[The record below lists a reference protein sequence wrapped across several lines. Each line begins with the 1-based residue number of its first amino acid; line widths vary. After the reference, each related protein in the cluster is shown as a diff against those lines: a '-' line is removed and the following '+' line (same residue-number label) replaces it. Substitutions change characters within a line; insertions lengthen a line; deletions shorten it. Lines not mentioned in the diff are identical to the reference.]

1 MLLALTGGEIVLIVV
16 AGVFIALALL
26 ASMVIPRSHPN
37 FPGRSVGWFVFGTLI
52 LFAAMLTAVVLS
64 TGGEEEGGDEAAV
77 TESQP
82 GETTP
87 PPTESTETESTGG
100 AETETTGTETTG
112 TETTETEPTT
122 TGGGEGGGDAAAGK
136 AVFTSAGCVNCHTLA
151 AAGATGT
158 VGPNLDDAHPSA
170 DKVVERVTEGKGV
183 MPSFKGQLTDQQIQ
197 DVAAFVSSSTRG
209 E

>member
-16 AGVFIALALL
+16 AGVFIGLALL

-37 FPGRSVGWFVFGTLI
+37 FPGRSVGWFVFATIL
-52 LFAAMLTAVVLS
+52 LFAAMLTAVVIS
-64 TGGEEEGGDEAAV
+64 TGSEEEGGAEAAV

-87 PPTESTETESTGG
+87 PTGST
-100 AETETTGTETTG
+100 ETETTG
-112 TETTETEPTT
+112 PTT
-122 TGGGEGGGDAAAGK
+122 TGGESGGGDAAAGK

-183 MPSFKGQLTDQQIQ
+183 MPSFEGQLSEQQIQ

>member
-16 AGVFIALALL
+16 AGVFIALALV
-26 ASMVIPRSHPN
+26 ASMVVPRTHPN
-37 FPGRSVGWFVFGTLI
+37 FPGRSVGWFVFGTI
-52 LFAAMLTAVVLS
+52 VLFAAMLTAVVIS
-64 TGGEEEGGDEAAV
+64 TGSEEEEGGEAAV

-87 PPTESTETESTGG
+87 PPTESTETESTETGTG
-100 AETETTGTETTG
+100 STETE
-112 TETTETEPTT
+112 TETEPTT
-122 TGGGEGGGDAAAGK
+122 TGGEEGGGNAAAGK

-158 VGPNLDDAHPSA
+158 VGPNLDDAKPSA

-183 MPSFKGQLTDQQIQ
+183 MPSFKGQLSDQQIQ

>member
-1 MLLALTGGEIVLIVV
+1 MFLALTGGEIVLIVV

-37 FPGRSVGWFVFGTLI
+37 FPERSVGWFVFGTLI
-52 LFAAMLTAVVLS
+52 LFAAMLTAVWIS
-64 TGGEEEGGDEAAV
+64 AGSEEEGSDEAAV

-87 PPTESTETESTGG
+87 PPTESTGTEGT
-100 AETETTGTETTG
+100 TTGATG
-112 TETTETEPTT
+112 TEPTT
-122 TGGGEGGGDAAAGK
+122 TGGGEGGGNAEAGK

-158 VGPNLDDAHPSA
+158 VGPNLDEAHPSA